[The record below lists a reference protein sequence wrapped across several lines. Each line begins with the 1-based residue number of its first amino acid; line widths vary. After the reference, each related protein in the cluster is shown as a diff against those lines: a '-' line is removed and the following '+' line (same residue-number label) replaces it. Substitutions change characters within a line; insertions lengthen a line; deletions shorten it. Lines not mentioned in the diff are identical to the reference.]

1 MEFIIH
7 IFESC
12 FFVVILGEIIA
23 ALLIVWGFRHEEKI
37 VQFENKVLRIIL
49 KGFPVLMYRLSEWLY
64 TVVKKTFIFFYRP
77 YRRMKKRMLKRL
89 LRQFNLQAVRC
100 EQVRSYE
107 ILSRG

>member
-37 VQFENKVLRIIL
+37 VQFENKVLQNIL
-49 KGFPVLMYRLSEWLY
+49 KGYLVLTNGLKEWLY
-64 TVVKKTFIFFYRP
+64 AVVRKTFIFFYRP

-89 LRQFNLQAVRC
+89 LRQFGLCAVRC
-100 EQVRSYE
+100 EQVRGYE
-107 ILSRG
+107 VLPR